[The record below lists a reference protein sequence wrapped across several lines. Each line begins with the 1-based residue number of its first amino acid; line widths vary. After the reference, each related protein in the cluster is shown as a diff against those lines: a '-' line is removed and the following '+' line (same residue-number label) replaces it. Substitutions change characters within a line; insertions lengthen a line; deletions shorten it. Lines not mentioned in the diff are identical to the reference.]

1 MSFEISH
8 LLADQPPNQNWAN
21 GSLWDQVYEEH
32 GHWYLAQDNQ
42 RKETLQSIQLTSVY
56 YQRFSQS
63 RARKPKPGAEFSQG
77 LYTQLTLREH
87 KYEQDNEINEQ
98 TQKQNKTITKKQKLR
113 GNMAANAMRKKKDE
127 ESRAKIQAEKKTKHY
142 EDKAKNLIEAPA
154 SKDFILE
161 LLADSSLDSAWQ
173 RRFAAQRMLVLMRF
187 LAGSTGLEDSSSDR
201 LLAQRRATPSDDALE
216 LFAILQDI
224 EDNFLQELSEK
235 DKSFLEKSRQVLAS
249 YYLATP
255 ATAGK
260 ASSNKQL
267 MLPSNWAEFQLQHC
281 GRLLLKQTDPERL
294 DDANNPVSPIYL
306 AYYSLNNF

>member
-1 MSFEISH
+1 
-8 LLADQPPNQNWAN
+8 
-21 GSLWDQVYEEH
+21 
-32 GHWYLAQDNQ
+32 
-42 RKETLQSIQLTSVY
+42 
-56 YQRFSQS
+56 
-63 RARKPKPGAEFSQG
+63 
-77 LYTQLTLREH
+77 
-87 KYEQDNEINEQ
+87 
-98 TQKQNKTITKKQKLR
+98 
-113 GNMAANAMRKKKDE
+113 MAANAMRKKKDE